1 MPSPEH
7 NEDPDEEIGRIAGVF
22 GIQGEV
28 KLEPYADAPE
38 RYNRLKRATVRLS
51 DGRRIPVTILG
62 ARKHKTHVLLRL
74 DGVNSPNDA
83 EPLIGATLVI
93 PLSERP
99 PLPPGQYYI
108 SDLLGLEVITTAGE
122 PVGPI
127 TDVLH
132 AKEHDVYVTP
142 RGLIPA
148 VKEFVRDVD
157 LAKHR
162 VVISP
167 VEGLLEPPDETNDE
181 A

>member
-1 MPSPEH
+1 MPTADH
-7 NEDPDEEIGRIAGVF
+7 NEDPDVEIGRIAGVF
-22 GIQGEV
+22 GIRGEV

-38 RYNRLKRATVRLS
+38 RYSRLQRATARFP
-51 DGRRIPVTILG
+51 DGRRVPVSVAG
-62 ARKHKTHVLLRL
+62 ARKHKTHILLRFE
-74 DGVNSPNDA
+74 GVNNPNEA
-83 EPLIGATLVI
+83 QSLVGAILVI

-108 SDLLGLEVITTAGE
+108 SDLLGLDVITTGGE

-127 TDVLH
+127 TDVLR
-132 AKEHDVYVTP
+132 AREHDVYVTP
-142 RGLIPA
+142 RGMIPA

-157 LAKHR
+157 LAKRR

-167 VEGLLEPPDETNDE
+167 VEGLLEPLEKTDDE